1 MKLALL
7 VAACVTLVGAA
18 GYFGMAP
25 QIAEGFKVLTFA
37 FGAIV
42 ILGSIAGGVRV
53 SGRRRAPQLV
63 PRVRRHSA

>member
-7 VAACVTLVGAA
+7 VVAFASLVVAA
-18 GYFGMAP
+18 GYYGFAP
-25 QIAEGFKVLTFA
+25 QIAEGFKILTFA

-53 SGRRRAPQLV
+53 SGPRRVPQLT
-63 PRVRRHSA
+63 PRVRRQTA